1 MGRVLHVWPKKERV
15 LVEGINNVK
24 RHTRPN
30 PNNQQGGIVEKEA
43 PLHVSNLMI
52 IDSQTDERTRIRIQ
66 RLEDGRVCGLL
77 KKVVSKFQKLN
88 NEDDMATRLQEYY
101 ENEVVPALIQRFG
114 YKNRMQVP
122 KLEKV
127 VLNMGVGEAVLNA
140 KVIENAV
147 EDLTRIAG
155 QRPSIRRARKA
166 VSNFKLRQGV
176 PIGCA
181 VTLRRS
187 RMYEFLDRFFNFSV
201 PRIRDF
207 RGLSMRSFD
216 GRGNYTIGI
225 QEQIIFLKSTMIKST
240 KFAASM

>member
-1 MGRVLHVWPKKERV
+1 
-15 LVEGINNVK
+15 
-24 RHTRPN
+24 
-30 PNNQQGGIVEKEA
+30 
-43 PLHVSNLMI
+43 
-52 IDSQTDERTRIRIQ
+52 
-66 RLEDGRVCGLL
+66 
-77 KKVVSKFQKLN
+77 
-88 NEDDMATRLQEYY
+88 MATRLQEYY

-122 KLEKV
+122 KVEKV

-140 KVIENAV
+140 KIIENAV

-181 VTLRRS
+181 VTLRKS

-216 GRGNYTIGI
+216 GRGNYTVGI
-225 QEQIIFLKSTMIKST
+225 QEQIIFPEIDYDQIDKIRGLDVTLVTTAFTDEEAFDLLNEMGMPFQKQD
-240 KFAASM
+240 

>member
-1 MGRVLHVWPKKERV
+1 
-15 LVEGINNVK
+15 
-24 RHTRPN
+24 
-30 PNNQQGGIVEKEA
+30 
-43 PLHVSNLMI
+43 
-52 IDSQTDERTRIRIQ
+52 
-66 RLEDGRVCGLL
+66 
-77 KKVVSKFQKLN
+77 
-88 NEDDMATRLQEYY
+88 MATRLQEYY
-101 ENEVVPALIQRFG
+101 ENEVVPVLIQRFG

-225 QEQIIFLKSTMIKST
+225 QEQIIFPEIDYDQIDKIRGLDVTLVTTASTDEEAFELLNEMGMP
-240 KFAASM
+240 FQNQD

>member
-1 MGRVLHVWPKKERV
+1 MV
-15 LVEGINNVK
+15 
-24 RHTRPN
+24 
-30 PNNQQGGIVEKEA
+30 
-43 PLHVSNLMI
+43 
-52 IDSQTDERTRIRIQ
+52 
-66 RLEDGRVCGLL
+66 
-77 KKVVSKFQKLN
+77 
-88 NEDDMATRLQEYY
+88 TRLQEYY
-101 ENEVVPALIQRFG
+101 ENEVVPALIQKFG

-225 QEQIIFLKSTMIKST
+225 QEQIIFPEIDYDQIDKIRGLDVTLVTTASTDEEAFELLNEMGMP
-240 KFAASM
+240 FQNQD

>member
-1 MGRVLHVWPKKERV
+1 
-15 LVEGINNVK
+15 
-24 RHTRPN
+24 
-30 PNNQQGGIVEKEA
+30 
-43 PLHVSNLMI
+43 
-52 IDSQTDERTRIRIQ
+52 
-66 RLEDGRVCGLL
+66 
-77 KKVVSKFQKLN
+77 
-88 NEDDMATRLQEYY
+88 MATRLQEYY

-114 YKNRMQVP
+114 YKNHMQVP
-122 KLEKV
+122 KLEKI

-187 RMYEFLDRFFNFSV
+187 HMYEFLDRFFNFSV

-225 QEQIIFLKSTMIKST
+225 QEQIIFPEIDYDQIDKIRGLDVTLVTTASTDEEAFELLNEMGMPFQNQDEIKEST
-240 KFAASM
+240 RGQV

>member
-1 MGRVLHVWPKKERV
+1 MSGPGFAFSALK
-15 LVEGINNVK
+15 
-24 RHTRPN
+24 T
-30 PNNQQGGIVEKEA
+30 
-43 PLHVSNLMI
+43 
-52 IDSQTDERTRIRIQ
+52 
-66 RLEDGRVCGLL
+66 GRVCALL
-77 KKVVSKFQKLN
+77 KKVVSKFPKLN

-207 RGLSMRSFD
+207 RGLSLRSFD
-216 GRGNYTIGI
+216 GRGNYTVGI
-225 QEQIIFLKSTMIKST
+225 QEQIIFPEIDYDQIDKIRGLDVTLVTTASTDEEAFELLNEMGMPFQKQD
-240 KFAASM
+240 

>member
-1 MGRVLHVWPKKERV
+1 MV
-15 LVEGINNVK
+15 
-24 RHTRPN
+24 
-30 PNNQQGGIVEKEA
+30 
-43 PLHVSNLMI
+43 
-52 IDSQTDERTRIRIQ
+52 
-66 RLEDGRVCGLL
+66 
-77 KKVVSKFQKLN
+77 
-88 NEDDMATRLQEYY
+88 TRLQEYY

-225 QEQIIFLKSTMIKST
+225 QEQIIFPEIDYDQIDKIRGLDVTLVTTASTDEEAFELLNEMGMP
-240 KFAASM
+240 FQNQD

>member
-1 MGRVLHVWPKKERV
+1 
-15 LVEGINNVK
+15 
-24 RHTRPN
+24 
-30 PNNQQGGIVEKEA
+30 
-43 PLHVSNLMI
+43 
-52 IDSQTDERTRIRIQ
+52 
-66 RLEDGRVCGLL
+66 VCALL
-77 KKVVSKFQKLN
+77 KKVVSKFPKLN

-201 PRIRDF
+201 PRVRDF
-207 RGLSMRSFD
+207 RGLSLRSFD
-216 GRGNYTIGI
+216 GRGNYTVGI
-225 QEQIIFLKSTMIKST
+225 QEQIIFPEIDYDQIDKIRGLDVTLVTTASTDEEAFELLNEMGMPFQKQD
-240 KFAASM
+240 